1 MGRQDFLPSLP
12 LSSFLPAESGKNPAE
27 LLPVFGGAHSFLC
40 GLSHGRRDT
49 HFETKTHLRRPK
61 SALEYFIS
69 VGLVSARERVRS
81 LDPPTRWQPSDAQ
94 LQTNGRHFSNSR
106 EPQPLPEFLG

>member
-1 MGRQDFLPSLP
+1 MGGQDFLPTLP
-12 LSSFLPAESGKNPAE
+12 LSSFLPPESGKNPAE
-27 LLPVFGGAHSFLC
+27 LLPLFGGSDGFLC
-40 GLSHGRRDT
+40 GLPHNRGDT
-49 HFETKTHLRRPK
+49 HFETKTHLRRRK

-69 VGLVSARERVRS
+69 VGFVSAQEIAHS

-106 EPQPLPEFLG
+106 EPQPPPEFLG